1 MGTYTKIKS
10 VSKAQIDEI
19 RNKVDFQLYF
29 DKKVVPAMP
38 DYYSRSGDLAFVG
51 GASGVARCPLQA
63 EDTPSLHLRT
73 WETGLTTFKC
83 FSCDKGGDIIKF
95 HMYFMEAHEDRKINY
110 TEAANELY
118 KEFIE
123 GRIAT
128 HVVTGNKIRL
138 TSDVEVKLSTLSEI
152 TKFTITLNKYENF
165 LKVKSAIK
173 EEDKA
178 EYYILMDK
186 LEHMVLENR
195 VSAVEAVE
203 LLDRGFKEL
212 G

>member
-1 MGTYTKIKS
+1 MGAYTKIKS

-29 DKKVVPAMP
+29 DRKVVPAMP

-51 GASGVARCPLQA
+51 GTSGVARCPLQV
-63 EDTPSLHLRT
+63 EDSPSLHLRT

-110 TEAANELY
+110 TEAAQELY

-123 GRIAT
+123 GRIVT
-128 HVVTGNKIRL
+128 NVVVGNKIRL
-138 TSDVEVKLSTLSEI
+138 ASDVEVKLSSLGDL
-152 TKFTITLNKYENF
+152 TKFTLMLNQYENF
-165 LKVKSAIK
+165 LKARKGID
-173 EEDKA
+173 EDAKA
-178 EYYILMDK
+178 DYYILMDK
-186 LEHMVLENR
+186 LEAMVVGNQIAALE
-195 VSAVEAVE
+195 AID
-203 LLDRGFKEL
+203 LLKTGYEKL
-212 G
+212 